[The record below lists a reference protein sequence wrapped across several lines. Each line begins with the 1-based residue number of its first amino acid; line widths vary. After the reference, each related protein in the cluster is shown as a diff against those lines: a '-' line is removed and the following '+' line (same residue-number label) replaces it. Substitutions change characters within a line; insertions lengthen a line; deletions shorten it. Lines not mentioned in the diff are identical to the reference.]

1 MGALDGPEELTFAD
15 PARGTYAR
23 LVIDGDRLAGAVGWG
38 GVGAASPHRSP
49 RCAARTRFMVSLVN
63 SAVAVVLFAAV
74 VPVLVLPWIHRHYAG
89 YGWYAVVA
97 RRRCC
102 ICAG

>member
-1 MGALDGPEELTFAD
+1 
-15 PARGTYAR
+15 
-23 LVIDGDRLAGAVGWG
+23 
-38 GVGAASPHRSP
+38 
-49 RCAARTRFMVSLVN
+49 MVSLVN